1 MSIPSHHPAE
11 AAGER
16 APALGPPPLISSP
29 GGSYRRTGGGGHR
42 SRRHRS
48 NSFWNRKAARNPFFT
63 PRTGGARVGPAV
75 ARRQRGPRSSSLV
88 RPDAIAPEKA
98 MEDGKRRAGAVSR

>member
-42 SRRHRS
+42 MGLPVVKVLVA
-48 NSFWNRKAARNPFFT
+48 FKASCRDSHC
-63 PRTGGARVGPAV
+63 
-75 ARRQRGPRSSSLV
+75 QRILF
-88 RPDAIAPEKA
+88 
-98 MEDGKRRAGAVSR
+98 